1 MILLWYNNG
10 MPADWIKEWAIVIG
24 AGATFILATVAF
36 WAIWQNYT
44 FRKVDRKR
52 ELIVRASNELCRW
65 TDEALRL
72 FYLPYN
78 RNEKEIYEGLLEIA
92 NQALA
97 STSAGIILGKEFEG
111 LVRRVITALVKYFG
125 AIKERR
131 KGNTGPIEESILEE
145 YKTSFNGLQLY
156 LNLLRTWD
164 YDYASFIKDACK
176 NVELPLNEHLQT
188 FED

>member
-1 MILLWYNNG
+1 METETLL
-10 MPADWIKEWAIVIG
+10 AIS
-24 AGATFILATVAF
+24 AGVTFLLALAAF